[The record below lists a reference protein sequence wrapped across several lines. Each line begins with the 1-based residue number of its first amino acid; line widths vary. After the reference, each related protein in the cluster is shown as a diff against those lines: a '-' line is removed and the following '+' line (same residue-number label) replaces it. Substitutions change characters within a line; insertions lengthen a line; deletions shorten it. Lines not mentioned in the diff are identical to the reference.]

1 LAETPN
7 FTSTGKHG
15 MKPAID
21 SLKTHRKNGTNGKT
35 DFFYLSQ
42 QLVHGINESVKKLRD
57 IELAI
62 IGRTG

>member
-1 LAETPN
+1 
-7 FTSTGKHG
+7 

-42 QLVHGINESVKKLRD
+42 QLVHGINASVKKLRD

-62 IGRTG
+62 IGGAR